1 MCNVDRYEN
10 FIKLKHKKQ
19 QISGF
24 VWNAK
29 NDNGHNYIEQISSML
44 IFFMFL

>member
-10 FIKLKHKKQ
+10 FINLKHKKQ
-19 QISGF
+19 QILGF